1 MIYQKLL
8 YLFSD
13 VQTLNFSKILI
24 VTSRAFLHFSVE
36 ISNTSR
42 SKFVPCLSRLKLW
55 IWTENLNLNLK
66 FVLVQKSVVD
76 LATFIEYNFVNIK
89 IALLTLFTKQKL
101 IYFVTK
107 STIKNFLCSL
117 CCFFYFRVYLGHDV
131 NFIFTEKAQL
141 LQNVSNTVYWKLNA

>member
-8 YLFSD
+8 YSFSD
-13 VQTLNFSKILI
+13 VQTLHFSKILI
-24 VTSRAFLHFSVE
+24 VTSRAFLRFSVE

-107 STIKNFLCSL
+107 STIRISCVLYAVSFILGYIWGMMLISSSQKKLS
-117 CCFFYFRVYLGHDV
+117 FYRM
-131 NFIFTEKAQL
+131 
-141 LQNVSNTVYWKLNA
+141 